1 MTNSA
6 FGVEHFLVSKAMSGK
21 KFKALLATKNRG
33 SGRAQAYAKNRLE
46 VHRAGPRGDV
56 RSQKSNIEN
65 ATRTND
71 NVRFAN
77 RKGII

>member
-1 MTNSA
+1 MKTSP

-33 SGRAQAYAKNRLE
+33 SGRTQAWAKNRLE

-56 RSQKSNIEN
+56 SGQKSNLEN
-65 ATRTND
+65 LSRTRDQT
-71 NVRFAN
+71 RMAN